1 MKASPL
7 PVPRPCMTGIVCF
20 LGVLRG
26 YSALFPDPSDR
37 ALGPDSNL
45 QYAGDPQLLSQLHH
59 LLHLRGQV

>member
-1 MKASPL
+1 
-7 PVPRPCMTGIVCF
+7 MTGIVCF